1 MTDVVSIVG
10 ARPQFVKAAVVSR
23 ALRQAGIRETI
34 IHTGQHYDESLSAV
48 FFEEMDIPEPDANLG
63 VGSGSHAYQ
72 TGEIMVRL
80 EEQLMSRPEPDCLL
94 VFGDTNSTLA
104 AAVTARKLHIPVA
117 HVEAGLRSFNQRMP
131 EELNRIVTDRLSD
144 WLFCPTETACENLHK
159 EGITNGIHLTGDV
172 MFDATMYYTD
182 RARKPARDFPGRTY
196 VVATV
201 HRAENT
207 DDPGRLG
214 GIMTGLGALRIPVLF
229 PAHPRTM
236 ERLKG
241 FALPGN
247 IRLVEPLSYLEMLY
261 VVKGALRV
269 VTDSGGLQKEALW
282 LGTPCITLRDETEW
296 KETLEGGWNVLTGAD
311 PERITAAMQRDPQA
325 PVPSIGR
332 FDGNMASERIAS
344 ILSSS

>member
-1 MTDVVSIVG
+1 MTDVMSIVG

-23 ALRQAGIRETI
+23 ALRRIGIRETL
-34 IHTGQHYDESLSAV
+34 IHTGQHYDAGMSAV
-48 FFEEMDIPEPDANLG
+48 FFEEMGIPEPDVNLG

-80 EEQLMSRPEPDCLL
+80 EEQLMSRPNPDCVL

-144 WLFCPTETACENLHK
+144 WLFCPTETACENLQN

-172 MFDATMYYTD
+172 MLDATLHFAD
-182 RARKPARDFPGRTY
+182 RARKPAQDFPDRSY

-207 DDPGRLG
+207 DDPKRLG
-214 GIMTGLGALRIPVLF
+214 GIMTALGALQVPVLF

-241 FALPGN
+241 FALPDN
-247 IRLVEPLSYLEMLY
+247 IFLVQPLSYLEMLY
-261 VVKGALRV
+261 VVKRALRV
-269 VTDSGGLQKEALW
+269 ITDSGGLQKEALW

-296 KETLEGGWNVLTGAD
+296 IETLEGGWNVLAGAD
-311 PERITAAMQRDPQA
+311 PDRITAAMRRDPGS
-325 PVPSIGR
+325 PIPSIGR
-332 FDGNMASERIAS
+332 VDGNSASDRIAS
-344 ILSSS
+344 ILLSN